1 VAKARGFE
9 THARTVSAFTLLSRT
24 TGLAR
29 DAALSRVF
37 GVGVVTD
44 AFAFAFMVPN
54 LFRRLFGEGALTSS
68 FLPVYSKLEASEPAI
83 AAHVARLVLSRTAI
97 FLSVVCLIGEGVLI
111 AAWPDSSIA
120 SAILSAK
127 LVAILLPYM
136 PLVCLV
142 ALIGAVLQ
150 VHGRFGPTAA
160 APVILNLAIVVSAV
174 GLAPPAARWI
184 GLTELEPSSHI
195 VWVAASVL
203 VAGVLQL
210 VWSLL
215 ALRAVRLHG
224 PAVIP
229 PGGDESARMSF
240 RQVIQQAVPMA
251 IGLGVLQ
258 VNTFIDGLIASYPT
272 IIGPTIAGIAY
283 PLDEGAMAS
292 LSFAQ
297 RLYEFPLGVFGIS
310 VATAIF
316 PQLARE
322 ANDLAAFRVSV
333 ARALRLVVFIGL
345 PASIGLMLVRTP
357 LTAVVFQGESFTAED
372 TARVATIL
380 LAYAPAIWAYSANHL
395 LTRAFYARGES
406 MTPVKVAAAMVA
418 LNFVLNIT
426 LIWTPL
432 RTAGLALSTAVC
444 AVIQMAIL
452 MYMLSRRTGVVLT
465 PEVRTS
471 WLRTALAAGVMA
483 ITLALLIRLW
493 PQATTW
499 SGQGIL
505 LGVSVAVGGG
515 VFLLA
520 AKIMRMP
527 ELAWALGKR
536 GQSVDASLPR

>member
-1 VAKARGFE
+1 MAKARGFE
-9 THARTVSAFTLLSRT
+9 THARTVSVLTLLSRV

-37 GVGVVTD
+37 GVGVVSD

-68 FLPVYSKLEASEPAI
+68 FLPVYSRLEDSQPAV
-83 AAHVARLVLSRTAI
+83 ARHVARLVLSRTAI

-111 AAWPDSSIA
+111 AAWPDSGVA
-120 SAILSAK
+120 SALLSAK
-127 LVAILLPYM
+127 LVAVLLPYM

-160 APVILNLAIVVSAV
+160 APVILNVAIVLSAV
-174 GLAPPAARWI
+174 GLAPSAARWI
-184 GLTELEPSSHI
+184 GLRELEPSSHI
-195 VWVAASVL
+195 VWVASSVL

-210 VWSLL
+210 GWSLL

-224 PAVIP
+224 SLAMP
-229 PGGDESARMSF
+229 PGSDESARMNF
-240 RQVIQQAVPMA
+240 RTVILQAVPMA

-272 IIGPTIAGIAY
+272 IIGPTIAGVAY

-322 ANDLAAFRVSV
+322 ANNLAAFHASV
-333 ARALRLVVFIGL
+333 ARALRLVAFIGL
-345 PASIGLMLVRTP
+345 PASVGLMLVRTQ

-406 MTPVKVAAAMVA
+406 MTPIKIAAAMVV
-418 LNFVLNIT
+418 LNFLLNIT

-432 RTAGLALSTAVC
+432 RTAGLALSTALC
-444 AVIQMAIL
+444 AAIQMMIL
-452 MYMLSRRTGVVLT
+452 MRMLSRRTGTVLT
-465 PEVRTS
+465 PEVRGS
-471 WLRTALAAGVMA
+471 WLRTALAATAMA
-483 ITLALLIRLW
+483 VVLAVTIRLW
-493 PQATTW
+493 SQPTTW
-499 SGQGIL
+499 SGHAML
-505 LGVSVAVGGG
+505 LGVSVVAGGG
-515 VFLLA
+515 VFLIA
-520 AKIMRMP
+520 ARIMRMP
-527 ELAWALGKR
+527 ELTWALGQR
-536 GQSVDASLPR
+536 GQSTDKSQP